1 MKKKKQPQVI
11 NFDEKFVIPQI
22 NYTLENLIRGKA
34 KFKKSEM
41 DAINSYCITNDIPK
55 NTLLRMAIMEYIG
68 NPIKE

>member
-1 MKKKKQPQVI
+1 MARTIQEKNQMECNKRARAKYDAE
-11 NFDEKFVIPQI
+11 NFVRQ
-22 NYTLENLIRGKA
+22 TV

>member
-1 MKKKKQPQVI
+1 MARTIQEKNQMECNKRARAKYDAE
-11 NFDEKFVIPQI
+11 NFVRQ
-22 NYTLENLIRGKA
+22 TV

-68 NPIKE
+68 KSIK